1 MGGSLILLCSLMN
14 NLHLGPFRS
23 MSISHDIFF
32 YYHGLGDSLLFN
44 SVVYELGRQ
53 TGKRYLIGTKHREI
67 YEGNPYALILPFP
80 QYANYKIFRFISPV
94 LGLNIH
100 HLDYYYEGS
109 PPKQHILTL
118 LGKRVG
124 LETPLARP
132 SIFLNKREKE
142 TRLLPESEKPWLG
155 IQSTGLALWTDNK
168 NWGVDSFAE
177 VANLL
182 KDKFSIV
189 QLGQGGDPNLPVDLH
204 LQGKLSIREVFV
216 ALRQCNLFIGQ
227 EGFLMH
233 AATAVNLP
241 AVVVYG
247 GFLAPEQ
254 TGYAVNENIYS
265 AVECAPCWLETKC
278 PYDKKCL
285 TMIKPEI
292 VAQKAISKCK

>member
-1 MGGSLILLCSLMN
+1 
-14 NLHLGPFRS
+14 

-94 LGLNIH
+94 LGLKIH
-100 HLDYYYEGS
+100 HVDYYYEGR

-124 LETPLARP
+124 LETPLSRP
-132 SIFLNKREKE
+132 SIFLSKREKE
-142 TRLLPESEKPWLG
+142 TRLLPESKKPWIG
-155 IQSTGLALWTDNK
+155 IQSTGLSLWTDNK

-177 VANLL
+177 VVRILSPQAS
-182 KDKFSIV
+182 FV
-189 QLGQGGDPNLPVDLH
+189 QIGGAQDTHLPVDLNW
-204 LQGKLSIREVFV
+204 QGNLSIREVFYV
-216 ALRQCNLFIGQ
+216 LQNCKVFIGQ
-227 EGFLMH
+227 VGFLMH
-233 AATAVNLP
+233 AAASVGLP
-241 AVVVYG
+241 SVIVYG
-247 GFLAPEQ
+247 GFEAPWQ
-254 TGYAVNENIYS
+254 SGYEANSNLYS

-278 PYDKKCL
+278 PYDKKCM

-292 VAQKAISKCK
+292 VAQKAISKFK